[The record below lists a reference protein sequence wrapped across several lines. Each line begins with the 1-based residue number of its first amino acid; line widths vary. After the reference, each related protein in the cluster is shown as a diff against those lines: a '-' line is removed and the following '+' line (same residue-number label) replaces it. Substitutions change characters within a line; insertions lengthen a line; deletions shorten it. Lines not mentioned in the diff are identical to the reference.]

1 MIDRLFLCT
10 LTFTLLIG
18 GTLAIGSAVF
28 AGPAPSTAKAAV
40 RIVQLDRVVV
50 VGKRIAGPERV
61 AQIDRDVI
69 AASASIR

>member
-1 MIDRLFLCT
+1 MIDRLFLAT

-18 GTLAIGSAVF
+18 GTLTFGSAVF
-28 AGPAPSTAKAAV
+28 ADPVPAPAKAAV
-40 RIVQLDRVVV
+40 RIVQLDRVIVT
-50 VGKRIAGPERV
+50 GKRSSAPERV